1 MINPEIKYF
10 SSNLKYVPEKIT
22 VDNTSATNTAIP
34 PRFGMELVCDV
45 RPLGVSVRFF
55 NLEIFTTDGM
65 IKQVR
70 PNAIK
75 NPSTISIQSGIN
87 KEEMFSGKFTIKGF
101 SSYQVS

>member
-1 MINPEIKYF
+1 
-10 SSNLKYVPEKIT
+10 
-22 VDNTSATNTAIP
+22 
-34 PRFGMELVCDV
+34 
-45 RPLGVSVRFF
+45 
-55 NLEIFTTDGM
+55 M